1 MAVAQPTQEF
11 VVLQDFCRG
20 RPVFELHALA
30 DAGEQLPGKAV
41 SAGDPQQILDVVVID
56 FLGLGLVG
64 GERADE
70 RHRVEADQPDGKS
83 IGDEVVVEREGPA
96 FGDVGQHF
104 RRAVAGLVEGAIVA

>member
-41 SAGDPQQILDVVVID
+41 SAGDPQQVLDVVVID
-56 FLGLGLVG
+56 FLGLDLVG
-64 GERADE
+64 GEGIDE
-70 RHRVEADQPDGKS
+70 GHGVEGDQANGE
-83 IGDEVVVEREGPA
+83 GVRYEMVVEGEGPA
-96 FGDVGQHF
+96 F
-104 RRAVAGLVEGAIVA
+104 